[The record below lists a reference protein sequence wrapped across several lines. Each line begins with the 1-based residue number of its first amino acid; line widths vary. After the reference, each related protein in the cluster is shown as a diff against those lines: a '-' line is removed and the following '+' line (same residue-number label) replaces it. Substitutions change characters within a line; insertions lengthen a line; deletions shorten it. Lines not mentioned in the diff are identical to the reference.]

1 MKDGWLAGSVLLLA
15 ALTFAH
21 MSRRP
26 PWIVWSY
33 VASEMWR
40 LILLTTSVLLCVT
53 AFGVSV
59 KYLADGKLG
68 AMDCLKIMF
77 LAMPPM
83 LHYVLPFAA
92 CFGATLAYHR
102 MASDNEAVACHA
114 GGISHRGL
122 LGPAIATGIVLSAAL
137 IALSSFII
145 PRFLEKMAL
154 VVSEDATRLI
164 VASIQRKEA
173 VRLNNTWIYADAVA
187 ELGPDEKF
195 GAFQRL
201 WLGGVVVVNMDG
213 EGGIRDQGAAREAHV
228 WLRRIPANESRASRQ
243 GMGAFGGIADVGTQ
257 GDGGGGAGGGGA
269 PVTQVLIRPSNY
281 VVSGQRARSEG
292 ASTVLQFE
300 VANTFSDDP
309 KFLTSAQ
316 LQELSEQPEG
326 MSAVEKRRRE
336 LALAMAQR
344 ETFEAIRAQLQ
355 EKGFIELVDG
365 IGERF
370 TLRASDIRPR
380 PRVRAME
387 EQDED
392 ERQGWYWIDPARK
405 GEDVVVDARLPDGST
420 RRQRASTAWMNLSRS
435 DAAGQAIAIT
445 LQFNDVSAEDIEA
458 GKADAPP
465 AEGASGDEGRTGAA
479 VGTQWT
485 GLALA
490 GGSGAEVMG
499 ESSANL
505 IRAAEARMESRPGDA
520 RLIAAPLE
528 SLKNRIKDLR
538 REILSKRHERIAMS
552 MACLVMVVL
561 GAVMALRL
569 RDSLPLTI
577 YLWAFFPALGAVLTV
592 SAGQQLTHEHG
603 IPGLFLMW
611 GGIAG
616 LGAYT
621 LVELSRLSRH

>member
-1 MKDGWLAGSVLLLA
+1 
-15 ALTFAH
+15 

-102 MASDNEAVACHA
+102 MAADNEAVACHA

-122 LGPAIATGIVLSAAL
+122 LGPAIATGVVLSLAL
-137 IALSSFII
+137 IALSNTII

-173 VRLNNTWIYADAVA
+173 VRLNDTWVYADAVA
-187 ELGPDEKF
+187 ELGPDEKS
-195 GAFQRL
+195 GSFQRL

-213 EGGIRDQGAAREAHV
+213 EGRVRDQGAAREAYV
-228 WLRRIPANESRASRQ
+228 WLKRVA
-243 GMGAFGGIADVGTQ
+243 GGEAERDSDAAGS
-257 GDGGGGAGGGGA
+257 GGGAGGG
-269 PVTQVLIRPSNY
+269 PLTQVIIRPSNY
-281 VVSGQRARSEG
+281 VVTGPSARNEG
-292 ASTVLQFE
+292 ESTFLQFE
-300 VANTFSDDP
+300 VPNTFSDDP

-316 LQELSEQPEG
+316 LKELRERPEG
-326 MSAVEKRRRE
+326 IAAVEKRRRE
-336 LALAMAQR
+336 LALALAQR
-344 ETFEAIRAQLQ
+344 ETYEAIRAQLQ
-355 EKGFIELVDG
+355 ERGFIELVDG
-365 IGERF
+365 VGERF
-370 TLRASDIRPR
+370 MLRASDLRAR
-380 PRVRAME
+380 PRVRARE
-387 EQDED
+387 EADQDP
-392 ERQGWYWIDPARK
+392 QGWYWIDPVRR
-405 GEDVVVDARLPDGST
+405 GEDVVVDVQQTNGGT
-420 RRQRASTAWMNLSRS
+420 RRRRASTAWMHLSPS
-435 DAAGQAIAIT
+435 DVPGQDISIS
-445 LQFNDVSAEDIEA
+445 LQFNDVSAEDIAA
-458 GKADAPP
+458 GRADEPP
-465 AEGASGDEGRTGAA
+465 ALREE
-479 VGTQWT
+479 
-485 GLALA
+485 A
-490 GGSGAEVMG
+490 GGSGEDRTGAIIQARESGLSLVGGSGVEVMN
-499 ESSANL
+499 ETSANL
-505 IRAAEARMESRPGDA
+505 MRAAEARLEARPGESRMIVP
-520 RLIAAPLE
+520 PLE
-528 SLKNRIKDLR
+528 SLRNRIDDLM
-538 REILSKRHERIAMS
+538 REILSKRHERVAMS
-552 MACLVMVVL
+552 VACLVMVVL

-592 SAGQQLTHEHG
+592 SAGQQLTHDHG
-603 IPGLFLMW
+603 VPGLFLLW
-611 GGIAG
+611 GGIAA